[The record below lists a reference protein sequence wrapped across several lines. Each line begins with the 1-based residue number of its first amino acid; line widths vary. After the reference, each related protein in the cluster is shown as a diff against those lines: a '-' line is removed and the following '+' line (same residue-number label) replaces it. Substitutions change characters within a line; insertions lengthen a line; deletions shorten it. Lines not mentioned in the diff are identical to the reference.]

1 MVAQN
6 EALQDRRSQSYRE
19 IDTVVRSRNDTLSL
33 YSRLA
38 SSRPFNNNTKI
49 RKLLQKFCQ
58 NLVDYTAS
66 AHFVLYRYID
76 EKKERRKPILEVAG
90 QIYPH
95 ILESTQSILD
105 FNDKYDCGDH
115 CETLDKL
122 DHDLS
127 KLGEILASRIER
139 EDQLI
144 DVMTAPKS

>member
-6 EALQDRRSQSYRE
+6 EAIKDRRSQSYRE
-19 IDTVVRSRNDTLSL
+19 IDTVVRSRTETLTL

-38 SSRPFNNNTKI
+38 SSQPFSNNAKI
-49 RKLLQKFCQ
+49 LRLLQKFCQ

-66 AHFVLYRYID
+66 AHFVLYHYIE
-76 EKKERRKPILEVAG
+76 EKKERRKPILDVANE
-90 QIYPH
+90 IYPI
-95 ILESTQSILD
+95 ILESTQFILD

-115 CETLDKL
+115 CETVDKL

-127 KLGEILASRIER
+127 RLGEILALRIEK

-144 DVMTAPKS
+144 EAMTAPKS